1 MNHRKCRISSA
12 IFNLMNQ
19 EVVRFT
25 SKEGERFSDIS
36 DFPGRPVFVKDIV
49 LNTKT
54 CNIWDH
60 VVWGRVKALKG
71 LDCHSFITEVGF
83 RYDAVNDFKVY

>member
-1 MNHRKCRISSA
+1 MSYRKCRISSA

-19 EVVRFT
+19 EVIRFT
-25 SKEGERFSDIS
+25 SEEGVRFSDIS
-36 DFPGRPVFVKDIV
+36 NFPGRPVFVKDIV
-49 LNTKT
+49 LGTKIL
-54 CNIWDH
+54 NVWNH

-83 RYDAVNDFKVY
+83 RYDAVNDFNVY